1 MQSLRTRVAETWAFE
16 WTSASRLPNG
26 TTIPACPGQD
36 VTMSW
41 SYTAGVAEHLTNVE
55 WHYTPPDQP
64 ITTDDQ
70 LHVTMLPDAVYVNST
85 RQYHVQL
92 ACGDFLPV
100 WGHRASVVWK
110 TPDNQTLSSTSGEN
124 GRFLLSVPNPVVSG
138 EYSCILDDTSPASLC
153 VQGGSPLQ
161 RGATVNVDGV
171 QAQFVTLEARYQQEN
186 AVLKQQLESQ
196 KQEDVAQK
204 QQLENQKQQLENQRQ
219 QMETMRY
226 NLTSMIAIADTG
238 TYTVRVNMD
247 VHGSTVREMQS
258 AEVLVSDQPIT
269 TDDQLHVTML
279 PDAVYVNSTRQYHVQ
294 LACGDFLPVWGHRAS
309 VVWKTPDNQT
319 LPSTSGENGRFLL
332 SVPIPVVTGEY
343 SCILDDTSP
352 ASLCVQSGSPL
363 QRGATVNVDG
373 VQAQIVTLEARM
385 NSYQQ
390 ENSVLKQQLE
400 SQKQEVVAQKQ
411 QLETQKQQLETQEQ
425 EVENQ
430 KHRLENQTQQ
440 QEIHRQEVHVL
451 KQQLETMR
459 HNLTSMIE
467 TAARSVSFHAF
478 QSSSRALNVGDTIVF
493 DQIISNEGGAYNS
506 DTAN

>member
-1 MQSLRTRVAETWAFE
+1 MEVWCLLLFLLQVPVTWAIE

-55 WHYTPPDQP
+55 WHYTPP
-64 ITTDDQ
+64 
-70 LHVTMLPDAVYVNST
+70 
-85 RQYHVQL
+85 
-92 ACGDFLPV
+92 
-100 WGHRASVVWK
+100 
-110 TPDNQTLSSTSGEN
+110 
-124 GRFLLSVPNPVVSG
+124 
-138 EYSCILDDTSPASLC
+138 
-153 VQGGSPLQ
+153 
-161 RGATVNVDGV
+161 
-171 QAQFVTLEARYQQEN
+171 
-186 AVLKQQLESQ
+186 
-196 KQEDVAQK
+196 
-204 QQLENQKQQLENQRQ
+204 
-219 QMETMRY
+219 
-226 NLTSMIAIADTG
+226 AIADTG

-343 SCILDDTSP
+343 SCILDDTSRP
-352 ASLCVQSGSPL
+352 VCACRV
-363 QRGATVNVDG
+363 
-373 VQAQIVTLEARM
+373 AQIVTLEARM

-459 HNLTSMIE
+459 HNLTSMI
-467 TAARSVSFHAF
+467 
-478 QSSSRALNVGDTIVF
+478 
-493 DQIISNEGGAYNS
+493 
-506 DTAN
+506 DTANLTARNNLNNIENGNQR